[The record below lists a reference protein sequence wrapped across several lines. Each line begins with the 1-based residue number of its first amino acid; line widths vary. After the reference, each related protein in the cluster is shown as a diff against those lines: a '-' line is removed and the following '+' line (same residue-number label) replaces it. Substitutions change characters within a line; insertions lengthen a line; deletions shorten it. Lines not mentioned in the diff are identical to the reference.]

1 MQCVSEGW
9 SDKIKEQATEGCNI
23 AGKVRVNKVIGNL
36 CVSLTTPCW
45 SFPCKERADYL
56 SIWPVRTHS
65 HLSPGRSF
73 QSNQKHAQ
81 ELVPY
86 LQGDAGH
93 DFGHV
98 INHFS
103 FASETEDEFVGMGGR
118 KAREVKK
125 ALGIVNPLDGI
136 KAHTEK
142 SN

>member
-1 MQCVSEGW
+1 MFDSEP
-9 SDKIKEQATEGCNI
+9 A
-23 AGKVRVNKVIGNL
+23 
-36 CVSLTTPCW
+36 
-45 SFPCKERADYL
+45 
-56 SIWPVRTHS
+56 THS

-73 QSNQKHAQ
+73 VSNNRQAH

-86 LQGDAGH
+86 LAEGGSH

-98 INHFS
+98 VNHFS

-118 KAREVKK
+118 RAKEVKK

-136 KAHTEK
+136 KAHTEE

>member
-1 MQCVSEGW
+1 MVPSG
-9 SDKIKEQATEGCNI
+9 
-23 AGKVRVNKVIGNL
+23 
-36 CVSLTTPCW
+36 
-45 SFPCKERADYL
+45 ERG
-56 SIWPVRTHS
+56 S

-86 LQGDAGH
+86 LQGGASH
-93 DFGHV
+93 DFGHI
-98 INHFS
+98 INQFS
-103 FASETEDEFVGMGGR
+103 FASETEEEFVGMGGR

-125 ALGIVNPLDGI
+125 ALGIVDPLDGI